1 MNSDQSTRNLE
12 SDRVDLYE
20 NKPVVSAVFTLALP
34 TILSQIITI
43 IYNFADTYFVGR
55 TENPAA
61 VAALSVCMPVYIII
75 TGLANLFGIGG
86 ASVISR
92 ALGKKD
98 ENRAKNAFCFSVYA
112 SLLSAVLYA
121 AVVFAFNEKIV
132 HFIGADESS
141 FEYCKRYLLYTVC
154 LGSIPTLLSSSV
166 SHMIRSVG
174 RAKHAAIGM
183 ALGGIM
189 NIALDPLFMFVILP
203 KGHEVDG
210 AAIAT
215 LLSNIISFIYF
226 AIVVKKIN
234 DPVCNISPKKF
245 RFEKSVCFDVVM
257 TGFPASLSTCLA
269 MASNM
274 TANKLISSFGTD
286 AVAGLGIA
294 KKANTLA
301 FNINMGLTQ
310 GVLSLVGYNYSSGNF
325 KRMKKVVY
333 FTGAITLGFSL
344 LCVTLYLLFASPI
357 ITFFMEEK
365 GTLSYGVKFLRAIAF
380 AVPLCALTYSMN
392 MVFQASGKKL
402 NSFILSILR
411 KGLLDIPLMI
421 VFKRIFDSAVSI
433 AWATPVAE
441 VLSVGVA
448 FLLFFSFMRKLGKNQ
463 T

>member
-1 MNSDQSTRNLE
+1 MNSGNLK

-61 VAALSVCMPVYIII
+61 VAAISVCMPIYIII
-75 TGLANLFGIGG
+75 TGLANLFGVGG

-98 ENRAKNAFCFSVYA
+98 EKRAQSAFSFSVLA
-112 SLLSAVLYA
+112 SLVSAVLYA
-121 AVVFAFNEKIV
+121 VIVFVFNEKIV
-132 HFIGADESS
+132 YFIGADETS
-141 FEYCKRYLLYTVC
+141 FEYCTRYLLYTVC
-154 LGSIPTLLSSSV
+154 LGSIPTLLSSSI
-166 SHMIRSVG
+166 SQMIRSVG
-174 RAKHAAIGM
+174 KAKEAAIGM
-183 ALGGIM
+183 ALGGVM

-203 KGHEVDG
+203 KGYEVDG

-215 LLSNIISFIYF
+215 LLSNIASFIYF
-226 AIVVKKIN
+226 IIVVKRMN
-234 DPVCNISPKKF
+234 EPVCSLSKKGLKLD
-245 RFEKSVCFDVVM
+245 KSVVYDVVM

-344 LCVTLYLLFASPI
+344 LCVVLYLLFASPI
-357 ITFFMEEK
+357 ISFFMEEK
-365 GTLSYGVKFLRAIAF
+365 STLSYGIRFLRAIAF

-392 MVFQASGKKL
+392 MVFQAAGKKL

-421 VFKRIFDSAVSI
+421 VFKKVFDSAVSI

-448 FLLFFSFMRKLGKNQ
+448 FLLFFTFMRKLGKNS
-463 T
+463 